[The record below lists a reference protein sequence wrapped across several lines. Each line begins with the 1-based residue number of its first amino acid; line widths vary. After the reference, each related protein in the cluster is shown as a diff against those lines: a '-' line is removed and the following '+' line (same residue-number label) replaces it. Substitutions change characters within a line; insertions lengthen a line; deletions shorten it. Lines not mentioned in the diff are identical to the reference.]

1 MGSTET
7 TRRGLLRIDV
17 GKREWVD
24 FVKGTAIILIVAY
37 HTTLFLTS
45 IGFDAAGIGRL
56 KVVLELFP
64 MPAFFLITGVFH
76 ARLGQWTFAELW
88 KRRLRQYLYLY
99 VLWSVIRF
107 VFYLVAPNVRSD
119 GAGTTATN
127 PLALL
132 GILIWPISSY
142 WFIYALFVFT
152 LVLWLFRKAPPWVL
166 LAIAVVLS
174 VLSSSGILD
183 ARNVGINRM
192 TEYLIF
198 FTLGAYFNRR
208 IFASVDGMRPWKAIA
223 LTAGFV
229 GFAGIVTL
237 LPILQR
243 IPGTALIGQLLAI
256 ATGFA
261 LAYYL
266 VHLVFLKWV
275 VYIGLR
281 TLNIYL
287 VHVFVIAILVFPLTF
302 LPGLDDLP
310 GRGLLLIGVLT
321 TLVILLS
328 ILITRYLTR
337 VSWLFVYPFARR
349 KKPARGVE
357 QAQPDAAPERG
368 TGTGTGTVERT
379 TRREDPSSG
388 PTGKVGTV

>member
-1 MGSTET
+1 MSSTES
-7 TRRGLLRIDV
+7 TRRGLLRTDV

-37 HTTLFLTS
+37 HTALFLTS
-45 IGFDAAGIGRL
+45 IGLDAAGIGRI

-76 ARLGQWTFAELW
+76 NRLGQWTFAELW

-99 VLWSVIRF
+99 LLWSLIRF

-119 GAGTTATN
+119 GAGSTATD

-166 LAIAVVLS
+166 LSIAAVLS

-183 ARNVGINRM
+183 ASNVGINRM
-192 TEYLIF
+192 MEYLIF
-198 FTLGAYFNRR
+198 FTIGAYFNRR
-208 IFASVDGMRPWKAIA
+208 IFASVDAMRPWKAIA
-223 LTAGFV
+223 LTG
-229 GFAGIVTL
+229 GFAAFAAVVTL
-237 LPILQR
+237 VPILQR
-243 IPGTALIGQLLAI
+243 IPGTALVGQLFAI

-261 LAYYL
+261 LAFYL
-266 VHLVFLKWV
+266 VRLVFLKWV
-275 VYIGLR
+275 VYVGLR

-287 VHVFVIAILVFPLTF
+287 VHVFVIAILVAPLTL
-302 LPGLDDLP
+302 LPALDRLP
-310 GRGLLLIGVLT
+310 GRGLLLTSIIT
-321 TLVILLS
+321 ALVIVFS

-337 VSWLFVYPFARR
+337 VSWLFVYPFTKRR
-349 KKPARGVE
+349 SKTAKPAAV
-357 QAQPDAAPERG
+357 ASTDAVAPR
-368 TGTGTGTVERT
+368 
-379 TRREDPSSG
+379 TRRATREEG
-388 PTGKVGTV
+388 RA

>member
-1 MGSTET
+1 MDESTMK
-7 TRRGLLRIDV
+7 RRGLSALVRTDV
-17 GKREWVD
+17 GRREWVD

-45 IGFDAAGIGRL
+45 IGFDAAGIGRA

-64 MPAFFLITGVFH
+64 MPAFFLITGIFH
-76 ARLGQWTFAELW
+76 ARVGSWSFGEVW

-99 VLWSVIRF
+99 LLWSAIRF

-119 GAGTTATN
+119 GAGSTATD

-166 LAIAVVLS
+166 LSIAAVLS
-174 VLSSSGILD
+174 MLSASGILD

-198 FTLGAYFNRR
+198 FTIGAYLNRR
-208 IFASVDGMRPWKAIA
+208 IFASVDGMRPWRAVA
-223 LTAGFV
+223 LTAGFIAF
-229 GFAGIVTL
+229 GALVTL
-237 LPILQR
+237 VPVLHR
-243 IPGTALIGQLLAI
+243 VPGTALVGQLLAI

-261 LAYYL
+261 LAFYL
-266 VHLVFLKWV
+266 VRLVFLKWV
-275 VYIGLR
+275 VYVGLR

-287 VHVFVIAILVFPLTF
+287 VHVFVIAVVVAPLTL
-302 LPGLDDLP
+302 LPWLDDLP
-310 GRGLLLIGVLT
+310 GRGLIVIWALTALVVLI
-321 TLVILLS
+321 S
-328 ILITRYLTR
+328 IFITRYLTR
-337 VSWLFVYPFARR
+337 VSWLFVYPFTGR
-349 KKPARGVE
+349 KKKAAAAEGRVE
-357 QAQPDAAPERG
+357 
-368 TGTGTGTVERT
+368 TV
-379 TRREDPSSG
+379 
-388 PTGKVGTV
+388 

>member
-1 MGSTET
+1 MGSNEITGRG
-7 TRRGLLRIDV
+7 TRLFLRTDV

-45 IGFDAAGIGRL
+45 IGFDAAGIGRV

-76 ARLGQWTFAELW
+76 NRVGTWSFADVW

-119 GAGTTATN
+119 GAGTTASD

-166 LAIAVVLS
+166 LSIALVLS

-208 IFASVDGMRPWKAIA
+208 IFAAVDGMRPWKAA
-223 LTAGFV
+223 AVTAGFV
-229 GFAGIVTL
+229 AFAGLVTL
-237 LPILQR
+237 VPVLHR
-243 IPGTALIGQLLAI
+243 IPGTAFVGQLLAI

-275 VYIGLR
+275 VYVGLR

-287 VHVFVIAILVFPLTF
+287 VHVFVIALVVAPLTF
-302 LPGLDDLP
+302 LPALDELP
-310 GRGLLLIGVLT
+310 GRGLMLIGVLT
-321 TLVILLS
+321 AIVIVVS

-337 VSWLFVYPFARR
+337 VSWLFVYPFTGRR
-349 KKPARGVE
+349 
-357 QAQPDAAPERG
+357 
-368 TGTGTGTVERT
+368 
-379 TRREDPSSG
+379 TRRG
-388 PTGKVGTV
+388 QKVETS